1 MADFKRIFVPT
12 DLSEPSRIE
21 LDYALV
27 FADTFGADL
36 TLFYADPMHFE
47 FDLLTGAPVYVAGVS
62 AEDRAKLERDVRRW
76 ADKSLQRRPYRVVIG
91 AGDPVAAIAR
101 ESIEQSS
108 DLIVMATHGLSGWR
122 RTAIGSVTE
131 GVVHE
136 ANCPVLSIART
147 RKNRPDLAP
156 GVTRIVCP
164 VNFTQVAREAL
175 RYATRLAKMFACE
188 LAIVN
193 VLETPD
199 AQPQPSD
206 EQRVRSWI
214 APDMQS
220 NCTYREIVLR
230 GGAAERVLDYV
241 DDVSADLLVV
251 GAQRQLFKDA
261 TVIGT
266 TTERLIRFS
275 RVPVLTIVRAA
286 SAAEKAA

>member
-47 FDLLTGAPVYVAGVS
+47 FDLLTGAPVYVAGVN
-62 AEDRAKLERDVRRW
+62 AEDRARLEKDVRAW
-76 ADKSLQRRPYRVVIG
+76 ADRSVSQRPYRVIIG
-91 AGDPVAAIAR
+91 AGDPVAAIVR
-101 ESIEQSS
+101 ESKVLSS

-136 ANCPVLSIART
+136 ANCPVLSVART
-147 RKNRPDLAP
+147 RTNRRDLAP

-164 VNFTQVAREAL
+164 VNFSAVAREAL
-175 RYATRLAKMFACE
+175 RSATRLAKMFNCE
-188 LAIVN
+188 LVIVHVIESPN
-193 VLETPD
+193 AE
-199 AQPQPSD
+199 PQKAD
-206 EQRVRSWI
+206 EERIRTWI
-214 APDMQS
+214 APDVQK

-241 DDVSADLLVV
+241 DDVSADLLVI
-251 GAQRQLFKDA
+251 GAQRQLFKDS
-261 TVIGT
+261 TVVGT

-275 RVPVLTIVRAA
+275 RVPVLTIVRAPA
-286 SAAEKAA
+286 AAEQAA

>member
-1 MADFKRIFVPT
+1 MKRILVPT

-21 LDYALV
+21 LDYAVV

-47 FDLLTGAPVYVAGVS
+47 FDLLTGAPVYVAGVN
-62 AEDRAKLERDVRRW
+62 AEDRARLEKDVRAW
-76 ADKSLQRRPYRVVIG
+76 ADASVQHRPYRVIVG
-91 AGDPVAAIAR
+91 AGDPVAAIVR
-101 ESIEQSS
+101 ESKEQSA

-136 ANCPVLSIART
+136 AKCPVLSVARSKRT
-147 RKNRPDLAP
+147 RVDLTP

-164 VNFTQVAREAL
+164 TNFSPVANEAL
-175 RYATRLAKMFACE
+175 RAARHLADMFSCE
-188 LAIVN
+188 LV
-193 VLETPD
+193 VVHVVES
-199 AQPQPSD
+199 PSAEPPTD
-206 EQRVRSWI
+206 
-214 APDMQS
+214 
-220 NCTYREIVLR
+220 YREIVLR
-230 GGAAERVLDYV
+230 GGPAERVLDYI
-241 DDVSADLLVV
+241 DDIGADLLVI

-275 RVPVLTIVRAA
+275 RVPVLTVVREA
-286 SAAEKAA
+286 SAAERAA